1 VFRLPLSRLPLKAR
15 LISSYL
21 VILALGGLVTSVVGS
36 WIVSS
41 TIMREAQ
48 AGAARSLATAQ
59 TIYDDELSRL
69 ERTVSLLA
77 GEPEM
82 AELARG
88 EGRFGERR
96 LDRVWRDSGFAFMGV
111 TDARGRVVRRGAE
124 GTGVGDTLTAHV
136 VAAALQGRT
145 VAAAEVLDAVHLSR
159 ETPGLERAVALEI
172 VPTPEGW
179 TPPYT
184 RLTEGLALMAAAPL
198 TDDDGMVWGAVYAGV
213 LLNRNLGI
221 VDRIWRVLYAGET
234 YRGAPVGTVTILQ
247 DGVRVATTVTGG
259 EAERALG
266 TTVSQDVARAVL
278 GEGRPW
284 RDRAFVV
291 HDWYLTAYEPLRSLD
306 GAVVG
311 MIGVGVLERYYAQIR
326 DRVIISFFA
335 IAGLG
340 FLVILVATYGIMGNI
355 LRPIGEMADAA
366 QKIAAGDFNQM
377 IRATG
382 EGEVAVLASSFNSML
397 ESLRTMRADLEAWG
411 RTLEDKVDQRSREL
425 LAMQVRMAR
434 TERLASLG
442 MLSAGVA
449 HEINNPLGGVL
460 ALSALALEDLPPDD
474 PIRENLEEVVRQAQ
488 RCKAIV
494 KGLLD
499 FSRQSASSSEPVDLG
514 RVAQEALA
522 LVKPQAAFFNID
534 LVCAFE
540 PNLPPVMADRAE
552 IQQVILNIIM
562 NAVQAME
569 EQGRLTLT
577 TSSSEGFAEL
587 AVSDTGHGIPP
598 DRIGHVFDPFFTT
611 KDESKGTGLGLSI
624 AYGIVSK
631 HGGTIAVESEVGVG
645 TTFTIRFPV
654 TPEFARGAYAPPPEP
669 ARPEPA
675 RPEPASRT
683 KPATPP
689 RPGAAGCEP
698 PPPIWEPLSGSPGRK
713 PKR

>member
-1 VFRLPLSRLPLKAR
+1 VFKLPLSRLPLKAR

-41 TIMREAQ
+41 TIMKEAQ

-59 TIYDDELSRL
+59 TIYDDELDGLR
-69 ERTVSLLA
+69 RTVFLLA
-77 GEPEM
+77 GEPELT
-82 AELARG
+82 ELARDGSRSG
-88 EGRFGERR
+88 EGR

-111 TDARGRVVRRGAE
+111 TDAHGRVVRRAAG
-124 GTGVGDTLTAHV
+124 GTSVGDTLDAAV
-136 VAAALQGRT
+136 VAAALEGRA
-145 VAAAEVLDAVHLSR
+145 VASTEILAADQLAR
-159 ETPGLERAVALEI
+159 EAPGLERSVALDI
-172 VPTPEGW
+172 VPTPQGW
-179 TPPYT
+179 IPGSS
-184 RLTEGLALMAAAPL
+184 RLTSGMVLLAAAPL
-198 TDDDGMVWGAVYAGV
+198 TDEAGVVRGAVYAGT
-213 LLNRNLGI
+213 LLNGNLGI
-221 VDRIWRVLYAGET
+221 VDRMWRVLYAGET
-234 YRGAPVGTVTILQ
+234 YKGEPVGTVSVFQ
-247 DGVRVATTVTGG
+247 DGIRVATTVTGG
-259 EAERALG
+259 RGERALG
-266 TTVSQDVARAVL
+266 TTVSEEVGRAAL
-278 GEGRPW
+278 GEGRGW

-291 HDWYLTAYEPLRSLD
+291 HDWYLAAYEPLRSLD
-306 GAVVG
+306 GTVVG
-311 MIGVGVLERYYAQIR
+311 IIGVGVLEGYYAQIR

-355 LRPIGEMADAA
+355 LRPIGEMASAA
-366 QKIAAGDFNQM
+366 RHIAAGDFNQV

-382 EGEVAVLASSFNSML
+382 EGEVAVLATSFNSMA

-460 ALSALALEDLPPDD
+460 ALTALALEDIPADD
-474 PIRENLEEVVRQAQ
+474 PNRESLEEVVRQAQ

-499 FSRQSASSSEPVDLG
+499 FSRQSVSSPEPVELG
-514 RVAQEALA
+514 RAAQEALN
-522 LVKPQAAFFNID
+522 LVRPQAAFFNIE

-552 IQQVILNIIM
+552 LQQVILNIVM
-562 NAVQAME
+562 NAVQAMD

-577 TSSSEGFAEL
+577 TSSSDGFAEL
-587 AVSDTGHGIPP
+587 AISDTGHGIPP

-654 TPEFARGAYAPPPEP
+654 TPEFAREAYAPEAEHP
-669 ARPEPA
+669 APA
-675 RPEPASRT
+675 KAGAA
-683 KPATPP
+683 KPA
-689 RPGAAGCEP
+689 P
-698 PPPIWEPLSGSPGRK
+698 PPPLWEPLNGSGARRPGR
-713 PKR
+713 

>member
-1 VFRLPLSRLPLKAR
+1 MPRLPLSRLPLKAR

-41 TIMREAQ
+41 TIMKEAQ

-59 TIYDDELSRL
+59 TLYEGELGQLR
-69 ERTVSLLA
+69 RTVSLLA
-77 GEPEM
+77 GEPEVV
-82 AELARG
+82 ELAEGGSLSG
-88 EGRFGERR
+88 ENR
-96 LDRVWRDSGFAFMGV
+96 LDRVWRESGFAFMGI
-111 TDARGRVVRRGAE
+111 TDAGGRVLRRAARGAPA
-124 GTGVGDTLTAHV
+124 GDTLTAEV
-136 VAAALQGRT
+136 VAAALQGSP
-145 VAAAEVLDAVHLSR
+145 VAATEILDAAQLSR
-159 ETPGLERAVALEI
+159 EAPGTEGSVTLDVVATPQGW
-172 VPTPEGW
+172 VPSAP
-179 TPPYT
+179 
-184 RLTEGLALMAAAPL
+184 RLTSGMALLAAAPL
-198 TDDDGMVWGAVYAGV
+198 VDDDGLVHGVVYAGTLV
-213 LLNRNLGI
+213 NGNQGI
-221 VDRIWRVLYAGET
+221 VDRMWKVLYAGET
-234 YRGAPVGTVTILQ
+234 FRGEPVGTVSIFQ
-247 DGVRVATTVTGG
+247 DGVRVATTVGAG
-259 EAERALG
+259 DGERALG
-266 TTVSQDVARAVL
+266 TTVSAEVGRAVL

-284 RDRAFVV
+284 RSRAFVV
-291 HDWYLTAYEPLRSLD
+291 DDWYLAAYEPLRSLG
-306 GAVVG
+306 GATVG
-311 MIGVGVLERYYAQIR
+311 IIGVGVREGYYAQIR

-366 QKIAAGDFNQM
+366 RKIAAGDFNQM

-411 RTLEDKVDQRSREL
+411 RTLEEKVDQRSREL

-460 ALSALALEDLPPDD
+460 ALSALALEDLPEDD
-474 PIRENLEEVVRQAQ
+474 PGRENLEEVVRQAQ

-514 RVAQEALA
+514 RVTQEALA
-522 LVKPQAAFFNID
+522 LVKPQAAFFNVD

-552 IQQVILNIIM
+552 IQQVVLNIIM
-562 NAVQAME
+562 NAVQAMD

-587 AVSDTGHGIPP
+587 AVSDTGRGIPP
-598 DRIGHVFDPFFTT
+598 DQIGHVFDPFFTT

-654 TPEFARGAYAPPPEP
+654 TPEFALRGYVPESGPSAVEADAASAPPP
-669 ARPEPA
+669 A
-675 RPEPASRT
+675 PASAP
-683 KPATPP
+683 KA
-689 RPGAAGCEP
+689 GAALRQP
-698 PPPIWEPLSGSPGRK
+698 PPPIWEPVSGSPGRK
-713 PKR
+713 PRR